1 MRTVEVFITNVQEV
15 THANHLIVTLREIF
29 PDYSITFD
37 LDDCDRVLRVQ
48 SEKIDKIKS
57 QEIIRLLNSKNFR
70 CEILK

>member
-15 THANHLIVTLREIF
+15 AHANYIIAALREIF

-57 QEIIRLLNSKNFR
+57 KEIIRLLNSKNFR